1 MAIYKYNPMNRGK
14 QSNVVMP
21 SKLLLTG
28 YSNLDVVMG
37 VSVQLSGPVKR
48 CFLMIRKSSINERG
62 LLFWGAGGILFFGL
76 I

>member
-37 VSVQLSGPVKR
+37 VSVQLSGPD
-48 CFLMIRKSSINERG
+48 
-62 LLFWGAGGILFFGL
+62 GAF
-76 I
+76 